1 MTQSEQGAT
10 PVGAQVVLQLLGQ
23 VDRRLRLNQ
32 AISSTLILAG
42 LILLALSAWRL
53 LGVFHRALP
62 VASALVV
69 LIALLAA
76 TGLLLLLG
84 HGLVTHRGGLGR
96 AAAQADRHAG
106 LRDELLSALDF
117 VVRGPQGPWT
127 RAQIERAAGRAQH
140 LDPARLA
147 RLRVP
152 ARVIVPMAAL
162 AVLLAVAWRL
172 EPMTESPAH
181 AVLDRGSGLTP
192 EEQAQVHALEAL
204 AAQAPDAPSVRAL
217 RQALEMLQRRDATDE
232 DKRRA
237 LAHAQEAAE
246 QSKLEAASAREGMY
260 RLGQRLRSQ
269 AGMEEVAQALAEGDA
284 RKAADLLERKAA
296 SLAGERG
303 AGQPSAGDEPQARE
317 KDLEKLL
324 HEAAQAGGKGD
335 ADAHAASVAMKEAV
349 DRLKQ
354 IASELEVQ
362 GSVGNSSKLLQQL
375 QLSVAQRSTM
385 SAGRF
390 AQQAAQDSSPASES
404 GDTVMPGGKMFR
416 SGAVAQESE
425 RSEQQEGSKSGDAQ
439 GESVADPLL
448 GEKVRP
454 LEVQLKQE
462 GLPQASESDEKTGE
476 AWFYAES
483 KEQKSALEAR
493 AVQARAA
500 FAQAETTPPAAIAV
514 RHRQTVKEY
523 FMNLREGAK

>member
-1 MTQSEQGAT
+1 MTQSEQSAAPGA
-10 PVGAQVVLQLLGQ
+10 AQALLRLLGQ

-32 AISSTLILAG
+32 TISSALILAG
-42 LILLALSAWRL
+42 LVLLALSAWRL
-53 LGVFHRALP
+53 LAVFNRAAP
-62 VASALVV
+62 VASALVA
-69 LIALLAA
+69 LLALLAA
-76 TGLLLLLG
+76 TGLLFLLG
-84 HGLVTHRGGLGR
+84 HGLLTHRRGLGR
-96 AAAQADRHAG
+96 AAAQADRRAG
-106 LRDELLSALDF
+106 LQDELLSALHF
-117 VVRGPQGPWT
+117 VRGPHGPWT
-127 RAQIERAAGRAQH
+127 DAQIERAARRAQR
-140 LDPARLA
+140 LEPARLA
-147 RLRVP
+147 RLHVP
-152 ARVIVPMAAL
+152 ARVLVPLAAL

-172 EPMTESPAH
+172 EPMTASVDQA
-181 AVLDRGSGLTP
+181 ALGAGTDLTP
-192 EEQAQVHALEAL
+192 EEQAQVRALQAL
-204 AAQAPDAPSVRAL
+204 LAQAPDTPSARTL
-217 RQALEMLQRRDATDE
+217 RQALETLEQRDAADA

-237 LAHAQEAAE
+237 LAQAQEAAE
-246 QSKLEAASAREGMY
+246 QSKLDAASAREGMY
-260 RLGQRLRSQ
+260 QLGQRLRAQ
-269 AGMEEVAQALAEGDA
+269 AGMEEVAQALTQGDA
-284 RKAADLLERKAA
+284 RKAAELLERAA
-296 SLAGERG
+296 GLPAGERG
-303 AGQPSAGDEPQARE
+303 AGAPAAGAAQPARE

-324 HEAAQAGGKGD
+324 QEAAQAGGKGD
-335 ADAHAASVAMKEAV
+335 ADALSSSAAMKEAV
-349 DRLKQ
+349 DRLNQ

-362 GSVGNSSKLLQQL
+362 GTVGNSSKLLQQL

-385 SAGRF
+385 SASRF
-390 AQQAAQDSSPASES
+390 AQQAAQNSTPGSES

-448 GEKVRP
+448 GAKATP

-462 GLPQASESDEKTGE
+462 ALPQPAEPEEKAGE

-514 RHRQTVKEY
+514 RHRHTVKEY

>member
-10 PVGAQVVLQLLGQ
+10 PGAAQAVLRLLGQ
-23 VDRRLRLNQ
+23 VDRRLRLNRT
-32 AISSTLILAG
+32 ISSALILAG
-42 LILLALSAWRL
+42 LVLVALSAWRL
-53 LGVFHRALP
+53 LAVFNRAAP

-69 LIALLAA
+69 LVALLAA

-84 HGLVTHRGGLGR
+84 HGLLTHRGGLGR
-96 AAAQADRHAG
+96 AAAQADRRAG
-106 LRDELLSALDF
+106 LRDELLSALHF
-117 VVRGPQGPWT
+117 LRGPHGSWT
-127 RAQIERAAGRAQH
+127 DAQIERAARRAQS
-140 LDPARLA
+140 LEPARLA
-147 RLRVP
+147 RLYVP
-152 ARVIVPMAAL
+152 ARVLVPVAAL
-162 AVLLAVAWRL
+162 AGLLAVAWQL
-172 EPMTESPAH
+172 APMTRSDDQ
-181 AVLDRGSGLTP
+181 AVLAPGADLTP
-192 EEQAQVHALEAL
+192 EEQAQVRALQAL
-204 AAQAPDAPSVRAL
+204 LAQAPDTPSTRTL
-217 RQALEMLQRRDATDE
+217 RQALETLERRDTADE

-237 LAHAQEAAE
+237 LAQAQEAAE

-260 RLGQRLRSQ
+260 QLGQRLRSQ
-269 AGMEEVAQALAEGDA
+269 TGMEEVAQALAEGDA
-284 RKAADLLERKAA
+284 RKAAELLERKAGPR
-296 SLAGERG
+296 AGERG
-303 AGQPSAGDEPQARE
+303 AGRPGTEGSQQARE

-324 HEAAQAGGKGD
+324 QDAAQAGGKGD
-335 ADAHAASVAMKEAV
+335 ADTLASSAAMKEAV
-349 DRLKQ
+349 DRLNQ

-362 GSVGNSSKLLQQL
+362 GTVGNSSKLLQQL

-390 AQQAAQDSSPASES
+390 AQQAAQDSSPGPES

-448 GEKVRP
+448 GAKAAP

-462 GLPQASESDEKTGE
+462 ALPQEGEPDEKTGE

-493 AVQARAA
+493 AVRARAA

>member
-1 MTQSEQGAT
+1 MTQSEQGAM
-10 PVGAQVVLQLLGQ
+10 PGAAQAVLRLLGQ

-32 AISSTLILAG
+32 TLSSALLLAG
-42 LILLALSAWRL
+42 LALVGLSAWRL
-53 LGVFHRALP
+53 LAVLNRAAP

-69 LIALLAA
+69 LVALLAA
-76 TGLLLLLG
+76 TGLLILLG
-84 HGLVTHRGGLGR
+84 HGLLGHRSGLRR
-96 AAAQADRHAG
+96 AATQADRNAG
-106 LRDELLSALDF
+106 LRDELLSALHF
-117 VVRGPQGPWT
+117 LRGPRGAWT
-127 RAQIERAAGRAQH
+127 DAQIERAARHAQH
-140 LDPARLA
+140 LQAARLA
-147 RLRVP
+147 HLHVP
-152 ARVIVPMAAL
+152 ARVLVPVAAL
-162 AVLLAVAWRL
+162 ALLLAVAWRL
-172 EPMTESPAH
+172 EPMSRSD
-181 AVLDRGSGLTP
+181 DRAALGASADLTP
-192 EEQAQVHALEAL
+192 DEQAQVSALQAL
-204 AAQAPDAPSVRAL
+204 VAQAPEMPATRTL
-217 RQALEMLQRRDATDE
+217 RQALDTLQDRAAAEE

-237 LAHAQEAAE
+237 LARAQEAAQ
-246 QSKLEAASAREGMY
+246 QSTLEAASAREGMY

-284 RKAADLLERKAA
+284 RKAAELLERKAA
-296 SLAGERG
+296 ARAGEDG
-303 AGQPSAGDEPQARE
+303 AGKPGAAGAPPARE

-324 HEAAQAGGKGD
+324 QEAAQAGGKSD
-335 ADAHAASVAMKEAV
+335 AGALASSAAMNEAV
-349 DRLKQ
+349 DRLNQ

-362 GSVGNSSKLLQQL
+362 GTVGNASKLLQQL

-390 AQQAAQDSSPASES
+390 AQQAAQNSAPGSES

-439 GESVADPLL
+439 GESAADPLL
-448 GEKVRP
+448 GAKAAP

-462 GLPQASESDEKTGE
+462 ALPQQAEPEEKTGE

-514 RHRQTVKEY
+514 RHRQTVKQY
-523 FMNLREGAK
+523 FTNLREGAQ